1 MSLNSDTR
9 KESSGLWIITVAT
22 DRKPFFWN
30 WFLELEGCLQPALLN
45 QISLSKSCKHWICQQ
60 KMLGK
65 RLGNIDGDKGHL
77 KDWKVFDRADLGRV
91 RKGYF
96 NALTY
101 IPLIVSH
108 PLISLWAAIVFLP
121 SHNFGAAY
129 SWHQHQGLMASG
141 WEVLIMTNDLPDLE
155 GGRLSF
161 AVVSTCP
168 SLCVRLL
175 LRLLLTSLS
184 GREQR
189 HLSIFSAGL
198 YPPTCQKYLPLD
210 VQVNEIKWQ
219 LCSPSRSRD
228 GGAETIFRLHPHR
241 LVLEAWITV
250 IWCHGLWDAVLFLL
264 KPRTVE
270 YALCDI

>member
-1 MSLNSDTR
+1 MR
-9 KESSGLWIITVAT
+9 KS
-22 DRKPFFWN
+22 
-30 WFLELEGCLQPALLN
+30 
-45 QISLSKSCKHWICQQ
+45 
-60 KMLGK
+60 
-65 RLGNIDGDKGHL
+65 LGNIDGDKGHL

-155 GGRLSF
+155 GGRLSLF
-161 AVVSTCP
+161 VCP
-168 SLCVRLL
+168 PPPPSPPHQLVRARTTTLINL
-175 LRLLLTSLS
+175 FCRSLS
-184 GREQR
+184 S
-189 HLSIFSAGL
+189 HM
-198 YPPTCQKYLPLD
+198 CQKYLPLD
-210 VQVNEIKWQ
+210 VRINEIKWR

-250 IWCHGLWDAVLFLL
+250 IWCHGLWDVVLFLL
-264 KPRTVE
+264 KPPKVE
-270 YALCDI
+270 YAVCDI